1 VDADLSRDVRPG
13 EHLMKIPMISIVDD
27 DKSVREATKGLV
39 RSLGYVAVAY
49 ASAEEFLQ
57 SNRVDETRC
66 LITDM
71 RMPGLSGVELQN
83 LLIEQ
88 GRRIPMIFIT
98 AFIVESIR
106 KQAMNAGAVGFL
118 SKPFDEQC
126 LIDHLNTAV
135 TGPESIEK

>member
-1 VDADLSRDVRPG
+1 
-13 EHLMKIPMISIVDD
+13 MKIPMISIVDD
-27 DKSVREATKGLV
+27 DKSVREATKRLV

-49 ASAEEFLQ
+49 ASADEFLQ
-57 SNRVDETRC
+57 SKRVDETRC

-98 AFIVESIR
+98 AFIVEGIR
-106 KQAMNAGAVGFL
+106 KQAMRAGAVGFL

-135 TGPESIEK
+135 TGPEFIEE

>member
-1 VDADLSRDVRPG
+1 
-13 EHLMKIPMISIVDD
+13 MKIPMISIVDD

-135 TGPESIEK
+135 TGPESIEE

>member
-27 DKSVREATKGLV
+27 DKSDREATKGLV

>member
-1 VDADLSRDVRPG
+1 
-13 EHLMKIPMISIVDD
+13 MKIPMISIVDD